1 MKAKFFIAAE
11 GDEQYEQEV
20 HPKNKKFWKDLPKN
34 PTHSLGK
41 HPVFTLEGE
50 GLDKASFKHTRDK
63 AEKAQVNHA
72 QLGQL
77 FMQAM
82 QHEGAHKA
90 DLEKLAVQAVA
101 KMMHVKEDEL
111 EAHLGQD
118 VDINETVG
126 LSEEEVKEFPKHL
139 IDEAKEFPKH
149 LIDEANKRITSN
161 AFAQGASVHAYL
173 TAHFFDEIEK
183 KIKEIDPELVAIY
196 AKLASGSHHMYWL
209 MNMSK
214 MNLAG
219 AAIGS
224 VKPEYKPDG
233 ELKAVAKSPMFIVLV
248 QELVKGVMEL
258 RYIKNLQKSEL
269 SDDEIRSI
277 YQYADKIED
286 EPRLIQVGPELW
298 RRFLKVVAASKVKQN
313 STQVYEHLIHLD
325 PKEIHDFVNLVVSK
339 PADASEKLKLLL
351 ENKAEEVLEEE
362 SEEEEEDH
370 ADDWKKGK

>member
-11 GDEQYEQEV
+11 DDEQYEQEV
-20 HPKNKKFWKDLPKN
+20 HPENKKFWKNLPKN
-34 PTHSLGK
+34 KEHALGK

-50 GLDKASFKHTRDK
+50 GLDRASYKHTRGVADK
-63 AEKAQVNHA
+63 AKVNHA
-72 QLGQL
+72 ELGGL
-77 FMQAM
+77 FQQAM
-82 QHEGAHKA
+82 RHEQAHKA
-90 DLEKLAVQAVA
+90 ALEKLAVQAVA

-118 VDINETVG
+118 VDVNETME
-126 LSEEEVKEFPKHL
+126 LSPEEKKDFPPHL
-139 IDEAKEFPKH
+139 LE
-149 LIDEANKRITSN
+149 EANKRITSN

-209 MNMSK
+209 MNMDE
-214 MNLAG
+214 MNLAMG
-219 AAIGS
+219 AIGS
-224 VKPEYKPDG
+224 VKPEYKEDG
-233 ELKAVAKSPMFIVLV
+233 ELKAVAKSPLFIVLV

-277 YQYADKIED
+277 YQYADKIGD

-313 STQVYEHLIHLD
+313 STQVYEHLIHMS
-325 PKEIHDFVNLVVSK
+325 PKDIHDFILLVVSK
-339 PADASEKLKLLL
+339 PAEASEKLKLLL
-351 ENKAEEVLEEE
+351 ENKAEEVIEEA
-362 SEEEEEDH
+362 EEEDH
-370 ADDWKKGK
+370 SDDWKKGK